1 MKKGLLFSLILLVL
15 LLSISA
21 NAQDSVKGKKYG
33 LGWQS
38 TFPVIGLSGKYV
50 VNEKVSG
57 QLILG
62 FFGDL
67 STYGAK
73 VNYKFNEK
81 EHYNLYGFGMIGL
94 FAYTS
99 PVWNSSYTSLED
111 KTETAL
117 GFGAGAGLEYFFT
130 EFIPEVGWNL
140 EIGFGSI
147 KFDEV
152 DYDFTSIMVG
162 GGVHYY
168 F

>member
-1 MKKGLLFSLILLVL
+1 MKKALLFSLIILAL
-15 LLSISA
+15 LLSVSA

-62 FFGDL
+62 FFGTL
-67 STYGAK
+67 NTYGAK
-73 VNYKFNEK
+73 VNYIFNEK
-81 EHYNLYGFGMIGL
+81 EHYNLYGFGMVGL
-94 FAYTS
+94 FAYSS
-99 PVWNSSYTSLED
+99 PALQDDWTFKDE
-111 KTETAL
+111 TETAL

-130 EFIPEVGWNL
+130 DFIPEVGWNV

-147 KFDEV
+147 QFDEV
-152 DYDFTSIMVG
+152 DYDFTSIMIG

>member
-1 MKKGLLFSLILLVL
+1 MKKVLLFSLILLVL
-15 LLSISA
+15 LLSVSA
-21 NAQDSVKGKKYG
+21 NAQESVKGKKYG

-81 EHYNLYGFGMIGL
+81 ENYSLYGFGLLGL
-94 FAYTS
+94 FAYSS
-99 PVWNSSYTSLED
+99 PVLQDDWTFKDE
-111 KTETAL
+111 TETAI
-117 GFGAGAGLEYFFT
+117 GFGAGAGLEYFFP
-130 EFIPEVGWNL
+130 EFLPEVGWNL

-147 KFDEV
+147 QFDEV
-152 DYDFTSIMVG
+152 DYDFTSIMIG
-162 GGVHYY
+162 AGAHYY